1 MSIPRIPPIRRFFQ
15 LQIPQVFRPTVTS
28 VLAKTVGRVNLEA
41 PAAGL
46 TAVAYWARFS
56 RWCSTHPTPGAR
68 SGREGNGRNWLY
80 NSVVEQ
86 EKLNHQPINYLEFG
100 VYKGDS
106 MRWWVSGISH
116 SNS

>member
-41 PAAGL
+41 PATGL

-68 SGREGNGRNWLY
+68 DGKNGKGRDWLY
-80 NSVVEQ
+80 RSVIEQ
-86 EKLNHQPINYLEFG
+86 QELDRG
-100 VYKGDS
+100 
-106 MRWWVSGISH
+106 R
-116 SNS
+116 